1 MSALG
6 TGDATAFFRRQ
17 FPDDELTTET
27 SNDQA
32 ETEDACRDT
41 FEEFADEDGNL
52 DRES

>member
-1 MSALG
+1 MAALG
-6 TGDATAFFRRQ
+6 SWDETPFFRRQ
-17 FPDDELTTET
+17 LTDDDVPTET

-41 FEEFADEDGNL
+41 YEEFADEDGNL